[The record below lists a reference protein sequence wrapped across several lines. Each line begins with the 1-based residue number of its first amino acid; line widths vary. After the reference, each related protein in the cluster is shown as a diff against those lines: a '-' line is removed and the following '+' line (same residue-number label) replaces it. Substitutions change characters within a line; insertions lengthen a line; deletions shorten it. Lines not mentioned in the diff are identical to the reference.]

1 MKVVVVSKNVAKVD
15 LEYQAG
21 GLSQENLKTLI
32 NLCER
37 AIFKMRELEEKEYGE
52 KRQMGLVL

>member
-37 AIFKMRELEEKEYGE
+37 AIFKMRELEKEYGE